1 MITLCAECVLTG
13 QRTPA
18 VTLVGGTALCV
29 AHVHRRPR
37 HSPTRTAAA
46 PPASLPPS
54 DATLA
59 DLVRN
64 SRRAQRLTQEKL
76 SHLTGLSTATLRRI
90 EHGYSVGVRV
100 TTRLALE
107 RALGLPAGTLSAAQR
122 RSTAVSA

>member
-46 PPASLPPS
+46 PLPPS

-59 DLVRN
+59 DLVRS

-90 EHGYSVGVRV
+90 EHGESIGVRV
-100 TTRLALE
+100 TTRVALE
-107 RALGLPAGTLSAAQR
+107 RALGLPAGTLSAAAR
-122 RSTAVSA
+122 RSTEVAS